1 MKVKEEHERA
11 DLKLNIQKSK
21 VMATGSF
28 SSWQTD
34 GEKMET
40 VADFIFLGLKITE
53 DGDCNYEIKRYLTL
67 GRKAMTNMNSILKSR
82 NIALLTK
89 VHIVKATV
97 FQTIMYRCESWTI
110 KKAEHQRTD
119 AFELLNWSRLLRVPW
134 IARR

>member
-11 DLKLNIQKSK
+11 DLKLNFQKSK

-28 SSWQTD
+28 TLWQTD
-34 GEKMET
+34 GEKMEA
-40 VADFIFLGLKITE
+40 VADFIFLGSKITE

-67 GRKAMTNMNSILKSR
+67 GRKATTNLNSVLKSR
-82 NIALLTK
+82 NIAVPTK

-97 FQTIMYRCESWTI
+97 FQAIMYRCESWTI
-110 KKAEHQRTD
+110 KKAERQRTD
-119 AFELLNWSRLLRVPW
+119 AFELLCWSRLLRVPW

>member
-40 VADFIFLGLKITE
+40 VADFIFLGLKISE

-97 FQTIMYRCESWTI
+97 FQAIMYRCESWTI